1 MKIERLFI
9 YCLLATTC
17 LFTACDN
24 EMTAD
29 GDGVCTPLPE
39 GMYPLTLTATQT
51 GDEVQTRV
59 SENSDGTSSAW
70 TNGDQIK
77 VKITGNGNDAETTC
91 TLDASGQVTASNPE
105 LFWKTNGT
113 STVTAWYPT
122 DGTVNLADQRGGL
135 KYVLKAT
142 ATGASYKSNVA
153 LSFAHQLA
161 KVRVKLTGEKA
172 SDVTDVK
179 IKSYTTCT
187 NMQGEVS
194 NAVSVGE
201 ITMHKAAD
209 KTFEANVVPG
219 YEIKE
224 FKVKDG
230 DWVNLTAS
238 VTPVKSGWHEVTITV
253 SAKGPTEIQ
262 PGPDG
267 NYTVNEGS
275 DVIIKG
281 KDSPITGQII
291 IKGTAQVTL
300 DGVNISSTQAIKI
313 ESGTPTIILQGE
325 NIIHSTSG
333 AGIEI
338 SNNSNVIIDGKN
350 TGKLTVT
357 CAGDGAAGI
366 QSKGSNC
373 NIQIMNATIIAT
385 GSTNKGYGYDGGAG
399 IGGGCNGS
407 IGNIEIKNSTVTATG
422 KAGAAAIG
430 LGNCWGAGVTYT
442 MGTVTITNSRITANV
457 EKDGENVYGACIGF
471 GAIDGGV
478 PKAICGSIIISSGES
493 WENFISRLHAGEG
506 GYKIGKNSNA
516 NSSSKSEWGGVTF
529 NAEIKAGSNTNGIQ

>member
-59 SENSDGTSSAW
+59 SENPEDMSSAW

-91 TLDASGQVTASNPE
+91 TLDASGQVTAYNPE

-172 SDVTDVK
+172 SKVTSVGIKGYTSCTVIDGDVTGSGDGYISMQKNTYNGETYWEANLVPQSVK
-179 IKSYTTCT
+179 GTGLIQL
-187 NMQGEVS
+187 NGN
-194 NAVSVGE
+194 NAVDVTGISQWDAGSYHTLTIKAGPILVTGGE
-201 ITMHKAAD
+201 IT
-209 KTFEANVVPG
+209 EPG
-219 YEIKE
+219 EYIMKGNGNQDVTL
-224 FKVKDG
+224 KGDG
-230 DWVNLTAS
+230 
-238 VTPVKSGWHEVTITV
+238 ITL
-253 SAKGPTEIQ
+253 
-262 PGPDG
+262 
-267 NYTVNEGS
+267 
-275 DVIIKG
+275 
-281 KDSPITGQII
+281 
-291 IKGTAQVTL
+291 TL
-300 DGVNISSTQAIKI
+300 DGVNMNVANAIKI

-325 NIIHSTSG
+325 NTLHSTDG
-333 AGIEI
+333 AGIEV
-338 SNNSNVIIDGKN
+338 SNNSNVIIDGKT

-357 CAGDGAAGI
+357 CEGSGAAGI
-366 QSKGSNC
+366 QSKGNNC

-385 GSTNKGYGYDGGAG
+385 GSTNVAPGFQGGAG

-407 IGNIEIKNSTVTATG
+407 IGNIEIKNSIVTATG

-430 LGNCWGAGVTYT
+430 LGNCWGADVTYT
-442 MGTVTITNSRITANV
+442 MGTITITDSQITANV
-457 EKDGENVYGACIGF
+457 EKDPDGVYGACIGF
-471 GAIDGGV
+471 GAVWYGV
-478 PKAICGSIIISSGES
+478 VKQSTRGAITITSSIES
-493 WENFISRLHAGEG
+493 WETFISRLNAGEG
-506 GYKIGKNSNA
+506 GYKIGKCSNA
-516 NSSSKSEWGGVTF
+516 GTLHLSEWGGVTF
-529 NAEIKAGSNTNGIQ
+529 NGEIKAGSNTNGIQ

>member
-29 GDGVCTPLPE
+29 GDGACTPLPE
-39 GMYPLTLTATQT
+39 GTYPLTLTATQT

-59 SENSDGTSSAW
+59 SENSDGTSSVW

-91 TLDASGQVTASNPE
+91 TLNANGHVTTYNPE

-122 DGTVNLADQRGGL
+122 DETVNLADQRGGL

-161 KVRVKLTGEKA
+161 KVRVKLTGAKA

-238 VTPVKSGWHEVTITV
+238 VKPVKSGWHEVTITV

-281 KDSPITGQII
+281 KETSITGQII

-325 NIIHSTSG
+325 NIIHSTDG
-333 AGIEI
+333 AGIEV

-385 GSTNKGYGYDGGAG
+385 GSTNKGFGFDGGAG
-399 IGGGCNGS
+399 IGCGCNGS

-430 LGNCWGAGVTYT
+430 LGNCWSSGDTFT

-457 EKDGENVYGACIGF
+457 EKDNEGVYGACIGL
-471 GAIDGGV
+471 GAIGGGV
-478 PKAICGSIIISSGES
+478 SVICGSIIISSS
-493 WENFISRLHAGEG
+493 ENWDDFISRLHAGEG
-506 GYKIGKNSNA
+506 GYKIGKGSWWPEGYV
-516 NSSSKSEWGGVTF
+516 EWGGVTF
-529 NAEIKAGSNTNGIQ
+529 NDDIKAGSNTNGIQ